1 MQLGRLDDAA
11 TAFDASLLVA
21 QARKARYDEALTLR
35 AVEQLAR
42 LRGSGPSATGRQSD
56 RTLSELGV
64 VAVPDVPD
72 VGALVDPETASL
84 TAVNDGTTEIASP
97 T

>member
-1 MQLGRLDDAA
+1 LGRLDDAA

-35 AVEQLAR
+35 AVEQLAS

-56 RTLSELGV
+56 RILSELGV

-84 TAVNDGTTEIASP
+84 TAVNNGTTEIASP